1 MKDFWDDIKTWFS
14 KQPLWLQHTT
24 QRLIK
29 NNAIIEEKIEELLLL
44 CKKEAGIDIDIELD
58 PIPVEIPKGGSPS
71 KASGTSMRLLS
82 IIDLKGINA
91 LAPRNPLQFGDVAL
105 AVIYGANGSGKSGY
119 IRALKHASGARNPGP
134 LHGNV
139 FDRMISEQSC
149 TFEIDFGSQIKKI
162 TWSPSDGVID
172 ELRSIAMY
180 DAACGYVYVNEENE
194 VTYEPGI
201 LSLFSIL
208 TEVCGKV
215 SQMLKEEIERTESR
229 QPLLPRELEL
239 TEMGVWYNQLSY
251 STDIAEVDEKCGWT
265 EEYELE
271 LTELKKRLSIATPDE
286 RIKTLKESN
295 DNLMTLMSQLKTF
308 RNRLSDKNRTTYLSA
323 KADLRLKKRA
333 AEEDAKKVFSDA
345 PLKGVGSEIWKL
357 LWEQARKYSE
367 EIAYRGIPFPNVTD
381 DARCVLCHQPLDEK
395 SERRFQ
401 SFEQF
406 VKGGLQKDV
415 CAAEEHLSVLSD
427 ALEEIPVE
435 DNLKLLL
442 SSAGITEDAER
453 KGAIS
458 YCLSL
463 HNRKESLL
471 KAEGLSS
478 VGTLPLED
486 ILISFQKRSVDREQ
500 EILKLEEDAKSEN
513 REAIE
518 KKAKELEAQR
528 WISQQRTAIEDEI
541 KRLRDLYKLE
551 EARKLTNTQQLSVK
565 KSALADELITSAYIQ
580 RFNNELKKLGASC
593 VHVELVKSR
602 TEHGRVYHQIRLKDC
617 FTEVPAAEVL
627 SEGEFRIVSLAA
639 FIADMEA
646 EDSGAPFIFDDPI
659 SSLDQDFEEAS
670 VARVVELCRKRQ
682 VIVFTHRLSMLSLLE
697 DAAKKEG
704 IEPHIICLR
713 CQPWGIGEP
722 DEAPLFAK
730 KPDKVLNTLLKERLP
745 RANKVLQESGVSEY
759 EVIAKSI
766 CSDVRILL
774 ERLIEKDL
782 LANIICRFRRSVQT
796 DKKIDKL
803 ARIKAED
810 CKMFDH
816 LMTKYSR
823 YEHSQ
828 PDELAVS
835 LPLPDEI
842 KPDLENLKTWLEE
855 FKKR

>member
-1 MKDFWDDIKTWFS
+1 MWDNLKTWFS
-14 KQPLWLQHTT
+14 KQPLWLQHATKL
-24 QRLIK
+24 LIE
-29 NNAIIEEKIEELLLL
+29 NSAVTEKEIEELLFI

-58 PIPVEIPKGGSPS
+58 QIPVEIPNCGSPP
-71 KASGTSMRLLS
+71 KVLGMSMHLLS

-105 AVIYGANGSGKSGY
+105 TVIYGANGSGKSGY

-134 LHGNV
+134 LHRNV
-139 FDRMISEQSC
+139 FDTAISEQSC
-149 TFEIDFGSQIKKI
+149 TFEVGLGSQIKKI

-180 DAACGYVYVNEENE
+180 DATCGYVYVNEENE

-208 TEVCGKV
+208 TEVCGKL
-215 SQMLKEEIERTESR
+215 STMFKEEIESSEYRK
-229 QPLLPRELEL
+229 PLLPRELEL
-239 TEMGVWYNQLSY
+239 PEMGVWYNQLSY
-251 STDIAEVDEKCGWT
+251 STDMAEVDEKCGWT
-265 EEYELE
+265 EEHGSK
-271 LTELKKRLSIATPDE
+271 LTDLKKRLSETTPDE

-295 DNLMTLMSQLKTF
+295 DNLMILMRQLKTF
-308 RNRLSDKNRTTYLSA
+308 RNRLSDENCTTYLSA
-323 KADLRLKKRA
+323 KEDLRLKKRA
-333 AEEDAKKVFSDA
+333 AEEDAKKVFSDV
-345 PLKGVGSEIWKL
+345 LLEGVGSESWKL

-381 DARCVLCHQPLDEK
+381 DARCVLCYQPLDAK
-395 SERRFQ
+395 IKKLFQ

-406 VKGGLQKDV
+406 VKGGLQKEV
-415 CAAEEHLSVLSD
+415 IAAEEHLSILSD

-435 DNLKLLL
+435 DHLKLLL
-442 SSAGITEDAER
+442 SSAGITDDTER
-453 KGAIS
+453 QRVIDYS
-458 YCLSL
+458 SSL
-463 HNRKESLL
+463 LTRKESLIKSDKL
-471 KAEGLSS
+471 IYVKPLSPADVLVS
-478 VGTLPLED
+478 L
-486 ILISFQKRSVDREQ
+486 QKRYLDREQ
-500 EILKLEEDAKSEN
+500 EILQLKEDAKIEN
-513 REAIE
+513 RETLE
-518 KKAKELEAQR
+518 KKAKEMETRL

-541 KRLRDLYKLE
+541 KRLGYLHKLE

-565 KSALADELITSAYIQ
+565 KSTLADELITSAYIQ
-580 RFNNELKKLGASC
+580 RFNYELKKLGASRI
-593 VHVELVKSR
+593 HVELVKSR
-602 TEHGRVYHQIRLKDC
+602 TEHGRVYHQIKLKNC
-617 FTEVPAAEVL
+617 CSEVSAAEVL

-670 VARVVELCRKRQ
+670 VTRVVELCRKHQ

-704 IEPHIICLR
+704 IEPHIVYLR

-722 DEAPLFAK
+722 GDTPLFAK
-730 KPDKVLNTLLKERLP
+730 KPDRALNNLLYDRLP
-745 RANKVLQESGVSEY
+745 KAKKVLQASGMNEY
-759 EVIAKSI
+759 EVLAKSI

-782 LANIICRFRRSVQT
+782 LADIICRFRRSVQT
-796 DKKIDKL
+796 DNKINKL
-803 ARIKAED
+803 ARITAKD
-810 CKMFDH
+810 CNMFDE

-828 PDELAVS
+828 ADELPVS
-835 LPLPDEI
+835 LPLPDIIES
-842 KPDLENLKTWLEE
+842 DLEHLKTWLEE

>member
-1 MKDFWDDIKTWFS
+1 MKDFWDDMKTWFS
-14 KQPLWLQHTT
+14 KQPLWLQHAAK
-24 QRLIK
+24 RLIE
-29 NNAIIEEKIEELLLL
+29 NSAITEEEIEELLLL

-105 AVIYGANGSGKSGY
+105 TVIYGANGSGKSGY
-119 IRALKHASGARNPGP
+119 SRALKHASGARNPGP
-134 LHGNV
+134 LHRNV
-139 FDRMISEQSC
+139 FDTAISEQSC
-149 TFEIDFGSQIKKI
+149 TFEVGLRSQIKKI

-194 VTYEPGI
+194 VTYEHGI
-201 LSLFSIL
+201 LSLFSML
-208 TEVCGKV
+208 TEACGKV

-229 QPLLPRELEL
+229 KPLLPRELEL
-239 TEMGVWYNQLSY
+239 TEMDGWYNQLSY
-251 STDIAEVDEKCGWT
+251 SIDMAEVDEKCGWT
-265 EEYELE
+265 EEHGSK
-271 LTELKKRLSIATPDE
+271 LTELKKRLSETIPDE

-308 RNRLSDKNRTTYLSA
+308 RNRLLDENCNTYLSA
-323 KADLRLKKRA
+323 KEDLRLKKRA
-333 AEEDAKKVFSDA
+333 AEEDAKKVFSDV
-345 PLKGVGSEIWKL
+345 PLGGVGSESWKL

-367 EIAYRGIPFPNVTD
+367 EIAYRGIPFPNVANG
-381 DARCVLCHQPLDEK
+381 ARCVLCQQPLDAK
-395 SERRFQ
+395 IKKLFQ

-406 VKGGLQKDV
+406 VKGGLQKEV
-415 CAAEEHLSVLSD
+415 CTAEEHLSVLSD
-427 ALEEIPVE
+427 SLEGIPAE
-435 DNLKLLL
+435 DHLKLLL
-442 SSAGITEDAER
+442 SSAGITDDTER

-463 HNRKESLL
+463 HNRKERLL
-471 KAEGLSS
+471 RAEELSS
-478 VGTLPLED
+478 VGTLPSED
-486 ILISFQKRSVDREQ
+486 VLISFQKRYAEKEE
-500 EILKLEEDAKSEN
+500 EILQLEEDAKSEN
-513 REAIE
+513 REALE
-518 KKAKELEAQR
+518 NRAKELEARR
-528 WISQQRTAIEDEI
+528 WISQQRTAIKDEI
-541 KRLRDLYKLE
+541 NRLGYLHKLE
-551 EARKLTNTQQLSVK
+551 EASKLTNTQQLSVK
-565 KSALADELITSAYIQ
+565 KSTLADELITSAYIQ
-580 RFNNELKKLGASC
+580 RFNDELKKLGASR
-593 VHVELVKSR
+593 VPVELVKSR

-617 FTEVPAAEVL
+617 CEKVPSAEVL

-670 VARVVELCRKRQ
+670 VTRVVELCRKRQ
-682 VIVFTHRLSMLSLLE
+682 VIVFTHRLSMLSLLQ

-704 IEPHIICLR
+704 IEPHVICLR

-730 KPDKVLNTLLKERLP
+730 KPDKVLNTLLKERLL

-759 EVIAKSI
+759 EVLAKSI

-782 LANIICRFRRSVQT
+782 LADIICRFRRSVQT

-810 CKMFDH
+810 CKMFDQ

-828 PDELAVS
+828 PDELAVF

-842 KPDLENLKTWLEE
+842 KPDLELLKIWLEE